1 MAKARKNPAAAALG
15 RKGGQV
21 RSGLSERIVKQRCR
35 RLHAESLAV
44 VRVPGSLLS
53 LVTGDRHLA
62 VRYVSSFGCLCNRR
76 IRIVVHG
83 DSQRRARRHPCQPFA
98 HSDVVTRHLTVRPLE
113 TRAARS
119 ASVSLRDCRRGVGEP
134 VA

>member
-62 VRYVSSFGCLCNRR
+62 VRYVSSFSFSSDASKTGRSF
-76 IRIVVHG
+76 VTT
-83 DSQRRARRHPCQPFA
+83 CQTMSSSTP
-98 HSDVVTRHLTVRPLE
+98 R
-113 TRAARS
+113 
-119 ASVSLRDCRRGVGEP
+119 
-134 VA
+134 